1 MKPTLSQLQRIG
13 ISCLM
18 IRFRENGNHWLER
31 GTITFNNNP
40 HAEITTM
47 FIRSMNGEKKYEI
60 IFTLQNEQ
68 INDQFKYRF
77 VYDGAERIFRII
89 DDEEIKVVNAD

>member
-1 MKPTLSQLQRIG
+1 MKSTLTNLQRIG
-13 ISCLM
+13 ISCLL
-18 IRFRENGNHWLER
+18 IRYRENGNHWLER

-40 HAEITTM
+40 HAEYTTM
-47 FIRSMNGEKKYEI
+47 FVRSNNGEKRYDM
-60 IFTLQNEQ
+60 IFTLQNEK
-68 INDQFKYRF
+68 IDDRFTYRF